1 MRPAL
6 ICAAIVTVT
15 FIALPSAQQAPADR
29 FRFERTIVTS
39 GSGPRR
45 LAIDVPLLIGAEPYL
60 ARDPRMPGD
69 RPPAASG
76 LSDLRLFD
84 QSGSPVPHLLL
95 QAPARQPQWSGG
107 AVLPLA
113 RTDKTSGFE
122 ADFHAAETVDAIR
135 VSGLPVPFL
144 KRCTLEASGDR
155 AHWTLL
161 AGEASLFDLPE
172 EGLRQTEL
180 RFPPG
185 SFRYLRVTWDDRN
198 SGRVPMPMAVEA
210 RRVPGIVPPPSLT
223 VRLAAER
230 RPSEP
235 GRSRYRIT
243 LPAARLPIVA
253 LDVIIAGDGHVFRQ
267 ATVSESRL
275 SGMDLQPAELGRA
288 RLIQIVRDG
297 SSAGALRIPIAPPVE
312 AELDL
317 VIDDGANAPLDVSGV
332 TAVFTEL
339 PWIYFEAPVGQTIAR
354 YGNPSAVRPAYDLE
368 AIRDSVNIATV
379 KDASWGEVRPIVE
392 REHTSPPA
400 AALLPVTGSVVD
412 ADLFAFRRTIP
423 DGPSGL
429 AALVLDAAALAHSRG
444 PGARFADVR
453 ILDASNRQIPYI
465 IERRDEPIA
474 IPLAPE
480 TAEPNVTERREA
492 ARSNRS
498 SYRLRLPYANL
509 PSSRLVIE
517 TSARTFQRVI
527 QLAVERPPD
536 RRRRDAWLEPIVA
549 TTWAHVDRDEAAPA
563 LLLPVGQMD
572 ATQLW
577 LSVDEGD
584 NSALPLTGVRLLL
597 PSYRL
602 RFYRPARSALRLVY
616 GRSDLPAPQYDLA
629 LLAPQVMGVEA
640 REVTPAAESGS
651 NTATGQVFISPRGF
665 WLFLSL
671 AVLVL
676 IGLIV
681 RLTRKSP

>member
-1 MRPAL
+1 VRL
-6 ICAAIVTVT
+6 TQVGAAIAVVA
-15 FIALPSAQQAPADR
+15 FIAVPGAQQTLADR
-29 FRFERTIVTS
+29 FRFERTIVTN

-45 LAIDVPLLIGAEPYL
+45 LAIDVTLLVGAEPYL
-60 ARDPRMPGD
+60 ARDARIAGD

-84 QSGSPVPHLLL
+84 QNGSPVPHLLL
-95 QAPARQPQWSGG
+95 QAPPRQPQWSGA

-113 RTDKTSGFE
+113 RTEKTSGFE
-122 ADFHAAETVDAIR
+122 ADFHAAEAIDAIR

-144 KRCTLEASGDR
+144 KRFTLEGSGDR

-172 EGLRQTEL
+172 EGLRQTDV

-198 SGRVPMPMAVEA
+198 SGRVPMPAVVEA
-210 RRVPGIVPPPSLT
+210 RRVPGMVPPPSLT

-235 GRSRYRIT
+235 GRSRYRVT

-253 LDVIIAGDGHVFRQ
+253 LDVIIAGGGHVFRQ

-339 PWIYFEAPVGQTIAR
+339 PWIYFEAPAGPTIVR
-354 YGNPSAVRPAYDLE
+354 YGNPSAARPVYDLE
-368 AIRDSVNIATV
+368 AIRDSVNIASV

-392 REHTSPPA
+392 REHTASPSPA
-400 AALLPVTGSVVD
+400 PLPVTGSVVD

-423 DGPSGL
+423 DGPAGL
-429 AALVLDAAALAHSRG
+429 AALVLDAGALAHSRG
-444 PGARFADVR
+444 PDARFADVR
-453 ILDASNRQIPYI
+453 ILDASNRQVPYVV
-465 IERRDEPIA
+465 ERRDEPTA
-474 IPLAPE
+474 VPLSVE
-480 TAEPNVTERREA
+480 TAEPNVTPRGSA
-492 ARSNRS
+492 ARPNRS

-517 TSARTFQRVI
+517 TSARVFQRVL
-527 QLAVERPPD
+527 QLAVERPAD
-536 RRRRDAWLEPIVA
+536 RHRRDAWLDVIA
-549 TTWAHVDRDEAAPA
+549 TTTWAHVDRDEAAPA
-563 LLLPVGQMD
+563 LVLPVGQMD
-572 ATQLW
+572 ATELW
-577 LSVDEGD
+577 LTVDEGD
-584 NSALPLTGVRLLL
+584 NSVLPITGVRLLL

-602 RFYRPARSALRLVY
+602 RFYRPSRSALRLVY

-640 REVTPAAESGS
+640 REVTAAAERSS
-651 NTATGQVFISPRGF
+651 DTGAGQAFISLRGF
-665 WLFLSL
+665 WMFLSL

>member
-1 MRPAL
+1 VRPAL
-6 ICAAIVTVT
+6 ICAAIVTIT
-15 FIALPSAQQAPADR
+15 FIALPSAQQAPPDR
-29 FRFERTIVTS
+29 FRFERTIATN

-45 LAIDVPLLIGAEPYL
+45 LAIDVPLLVGAEPYL
-60 ARDPRMPGD
+60 RRDPRMPGD

-84 QSGSPVPHLLL
+84 QSGSPVPYLLL
-95 QAPARQPQWSGG
+95 QAPARQPQWIG
-107 AVLPLA
+107 AIVLPLA
-113 RTDKTSGFE
+113 RTEKTSGFE
-122 ADFHAAETVDAIR
+122 ADIHAAETIDAIR
-135 VSGLPVPFL
+135 VSGLPAPFL
-144 KRCTLEASGDR
+144 KRLTLEGSGDR

-198 SGRVPMPMAVEA
+198 SGRVPMPAAVEA
-210 RRVPGIVPPPSLT
+210 RRVPAMVPPPSLT

-253 LDVIIAGDGHVFRQ
+253 LDVIIAGGGHVFRQ

-275 SGMDLQPAELGRA
+275 SGMDHQPAELGRA

-339 PWIYFEAPVGQTIAR
+339 PWIYFEAPAGQTIAR
-354 YGNPSAVRPAYDLE
+354 YGNPSAVRPVYDLE
-368 AIRDSVNIATV
+368 ALRDSVNIATV
-379 KDASWGEVRPIVE
+379 KDASWGEARPIVE
-392 REHTSPPA
+392 REHTPPA
-400 AALLPVTGSVVD
+400 TTAPLPVTGSVVD

-429 AALVLDAAALAHSRG
+429 AALVLDAAVLAHSRG
-444 PGARFADVR
+444 PARFADVR
-453 ILDASNRQIPYI
+453 ILDGSNRQIPYI
-465 IERRDEPIA
+465 VERRDEPIA
-474 IPLAPE
+474 IQLSPE
-480 TAEPNVTERREA
+480 RAEPNVTRHGEA
-492 ARSNRS
+492 ARPNRS
-498 SYRLRLPYANL
+498 SYRLKLPYANL

-517 TSARTFQRVI
+517 TSSRVFQRVI

-572 ATQLW
+572 ATELW
-577 LSVDEGD
+577 LSIDEGD
-584 NSALPLTGVRLLL
+584 NSALPITGVRLLL

-616 GRSDLPAPQYDLA
+616 GRSDLAAPQYDLA

-640 REVTPAAESGS
+640 REVTAAAESRS
-651 NTATGQVFISPRGF
+651 NTAAGQVFISPRGF
-665 WLFLSL
+665 WVFLSL

-681 RLTRKSP
+681 RRTRKNS

>member
-1 MRPAL
+1 MRPSLAG
-6 ICAAIVTVT
+6 AAIVTVAY
-15 FIALPSAQQAPADR
+15 IAVPSAQQASADR
-29 FRFERTIVTS
+29 FRFERTIVTN

-45 LAIDVPLLIGAEPYL
+45 LAIDVPLLVGAEPYL
-60 ARDPRMPGD
+60 GRDARMPGD
-69 RPPAASG
+69 RPQAASG

-84 QSGSPVPHLLL
+84 QNGSPVPHLLL
-95 QAPARQPQWSGG
+95 QPLPREPQWRG
-107 AVLPLA
+107 AAVFSLA
-113 RTDKTSGFE
+113 RTEKTSGFE
-122 ADFHAAETVDAIR
+122 ADFHTVDTIDAIR

-144 KRCTLEASGDR
+144 KRFTLEASGDR

-180 RFPPG
+180 QFPPG

-198 SGRVPMPMAVEA
+198 SGRVPMPIAVEA
-210 RRVPGIVPPPSLT
+210 RRIPGMVPPPSLT

-235 GRSRYRIT
+235 GRSRYRVT

-253 LDVIIAGDGHVFRQ
+253 LDVIIAGGGHVFRQ

-288 RLIQIVRDG
+288 RLVQIVRDG
-297 SSAGALRIPIAPPVE
+297 SSAGALRIPIASPVE

-339 PWIYFEAPVGQTIAR
+339 PWIYFEAPAGPIVAR
-354 YGNPSAVRPAYDLE
+354 YGNPSAARPVYDLE
-368 AIRDSVNIATV
+368 AIRDSVNIASVT
-379 KDASWGEVRPIVE
+379 DASWGEVRPIVE
-392 REHTSPPA
+392 REHTAPPTPA
-400 AALLPVTGSVVD
+400 PLPVTGSVVD
-412 ADLFAFRRTIP
+412 VDLFAFRRTIP
-423 DGPSGL
+423 DGPAGL
-429 AALVLDAAALAHSRG
+429 AALILDAGALAHSRG
-444 PGARFADVR
+444 PDARFADVR
-453 ILDASNRQIPYI
+453 ILDASNRQVPYVV
-465 IERRDEPIA
+465 ERRDEPIA
-474 IPLAPE
+474 IQLSVE
-480 TAEPNVTERREA
+480 TAEPDVTQRGSP
-492 ARSNRS
+492 ARPNRS

-517 TSARTFQRVI
+517 TSARVFQRGL
-527 QLAVERPPD
+527 QLAIVRPPD
-536 RRRRDAWLEPIVA
+536 RHRRDAGLDIIAA
-549 TTWAHVDRDEAAPA
+549 TSWAHVDRDEAAPV
-563 LLLPVGQMD
+563 LLLPVGQVD
-572 ATQLW
+572 TTELW
-577 LSVDEGD
+577 LSIDEGD
-584 NSALPLTGVRLLL
+584 NSALPITGVRLLL

-602 RFYRPARSALRLVY
+602 RFYHPARSALRLVY

-640 REVTPAAESGS
+640 REVTAAAETGS
-651 NTATGQVFISPRGF
+651 ERGPGQALISPRGF
-665 WLFLSL
+665 WVFLSL

-681 RLTRKSP
+681 RLTRKNR

>member
-1 MRPAL
+1 L
-6 ICAAIVTVT
+6 GAAIVTVT
-15 FIALPSAQQAPADR
+15 FIGVPSAQQAPSDR
-29 FRFERTIVTS
+29 FRFERTIVTN

-45 LAIDVPLLIGAEPYL
+45 LAIDVSLLVGAEPYL
-60 ARDPRMPGD
+60 GRDARMPGD

-84 QSGSPVPHLLL
+84 QQGSPVPHLLL
-95 QAPARQPQWSGG
+95 QAPARQPQWSGA

-113 RTDKTSGFE
+113 RTEKTSGFE
-122 ADFHAAETVDAIR
+122 ADFHAAETIDAIR

-144 KRCTLEASGDR
+144 KRLTLEGSGDR

-180 RFPPG
+180 RFLPA

-198 SGRVPMPMAVEA
+198 SGRVPMPSAVEA
-210 RRVPGIVPPPSLT
+210 RRVPGLVPPPSLT

-253 LDVIIAGDGHVFRQ
+253 FDVIIAGSGHVFRQ

-297 SSAGALRIPIAPPVE
+297 SSAGALRIPIASPVE
-312 AELDL
+312 SELDL
-317 VIDDGANAPLDVSGV
+317 VIDDGANAPLDVRGV

-339 PWIYFEAPVGQTIAR
+339 PWIYFEAPAGQTIAR
-354 YGNPSAVRPAYDLE
+354 YGNPSAVRPVYDLE

-392 REHTSPPA
+392 RERTAPA
-400 AALLPVTGSVVD
+400 TPAPLPVTGSVVD

-423 DGPSGL
+423 DGPAGL

-444 PGARFADVR
+444 PDTRFADVR

-465 IERRDEPIA
+465 VERRDEPIA
-474 IPLAPE
+474 IQLSAE
-480 TAEPNVTERREA
+480 TAEPNLTQRGSL
-492 ARSNRS
+492 ARTNRS

-509 PSSRLVIE
+509 PSARVVIE
-517 TSARTFQRVI
+517 TSARVFQRLI

-536 RRRRDAWLEPIVA
+536 RNRRDAGVEVIAA
-549 TTWAHVDRDEAAPA
+549 TSWAHVDRDEAAPA
-563 LLLPVGQMD
+563 LVLPLAQMD
-572 ATQLW
+572 ATELW

-584 NSALPLTGVRLLL
+584 NSALPITGVRLLL

-640 REVTPAAESGS
+640 REVTAAAESGS
-651 NTATGQVFISPRGF
+651 NTAAGHVFISPRGF
-665 WLFLSL
+665 WVFLSV

-681 RLTRKSP
+681 RLTRKNP

>member
-1 MRPAL
+1 MRATL
-6 ICAAIVTVT
+6 AGAAIVTVT
-15 FIALPSAQQAPADR
+15 FIVPSGQQVSADR
-29 FRFERTIVTS
+29 FRLERTIVTT

-45 LAIDVPLLIGAEPYL
+45 LAIDVTLLAGAEPYL
-60 ARDPRMPGD
+60 ARGPRMPGD
-69 RPPAASG
+69 RPSAASG

-84 QSGSPVPHLLL
+84 QRGSPVPYLLL
-95 QAPARQPQWSGG
+95 QAPPRQPQWSSA

-113 RTDKTSGFE
+113 RTEKTSGFE
-122 ADFHAAETVDAIR
+122 ADFHAAETIDAIR

-144 KRCTLEASGDR
+144 KRLTLEGSGDR

-172 EGLRQTEL
+172 EGLRQTAL
-180 RFPPG
+180 RCPPG
-185 SFRYLRVTWDDRN
+185 SFRYLRMTWDDTN
-198 SGRVPMPMAVEA
+198 SGRMPLPTAVEA

-223 VRLAAER
+223 VRLSAER

-253 LDVIIAGDGHVFRQ
+253 LDVIIAGGGHVFRQ

-275 SGMDLQPAELGRA
+275 SGMDLQPAELGRG
-288 RLIQIVRDG
+288 RLIQIIRDG

-317 VIDDGANAPLDVSGV
+317 VIDDGANAPLDVRGV

-339 PWIYFEAPVGQTIAR
+339 PWIYFEAPAGQTIAR
-354 YGNPSAVRPAYDLE
+354 YGNPSASRPVYDLE
-368 AIRDSVNIATV
+368 AIRDSVDIAAV

-392 REHTSPPA
+392 RDHTAPA
-400 AALLPVTGSVVD
+400 TPAPLPVTGSIVD

-423 DGPSGL
+423 DGPAGL
-429 AALVLDAAALAHSRG
+429 AALVLDAGALAHSRG
-444 PGARFADVR
+444 PGPRFSDVR

-465 IERRDEPIA
+465 VERRDEPIA
-474 IPLAPE
+474 IQLSPE
-480 TAEPNVTERREA
+480 SAEPKVTQHGSA
-492 ARSNRS
+492 ARPNRS
-498 SYRLRLPYANL
+498 NYRLRLPYANL

-517 TSARTFQRVI
+517 TSARVFQRVI
-527 QLAVERPPD
+527 QLAVERAPD
-536 RRRRDAWLEPIVA
+536 RRRRDAWLEPIAA
-549 TTWAHVDRDEAAPA
+549 TPWAHVDSDEAAPP
-563 LLLPVGQMD
+563 LVLPVGPVD
-572 ATQLW
+572 ATELW

-584 NSALPLTGVRLLL
+584 NSALPITGVRLLL

-640 REVTPAAESGS
+640 RETTAAAESGS
-651 NTATGQVFISPRGF
+651 TAAAAHVLISPRGF
-665 WLFLSL
+665 WVFLSL

-681 RLTRKSP
+681 RLTRKNP